1 VLGGR
6 NTPLPILFR
15 TLKTSGA
22 DLPRNLKLALAYDGT
37 DFAGWQV
44 QPDRVSV
51 QGTLLSAFEHLTG
64 EKTLPQGSGRTDAGV
79 HALAQVATVTTNS
92 PIPTDNLIR
101 ALNDILPRSIRILAA
116 EEMPPEFH
124 ARRSAV
130 AKTYRYHIYRGAI
143 CSPFQARYVY
153 HHPYPL
159 DESRMIQAA
168 ALVEGEHDFTSFAAV
183 DPEKRKEAPATDKEK
198 LETKTS
204 LQTNAGF
211 ATNQA
216 ELEANSARPEPS
228 KAELDLDNS
237 RPETNKAGL
246 ELDNAGLETNKA
258 GLKTNKADLE
268 PNNVR
273 TIFLSQWQRHADE
286 LIYTVRGNGFLHHM
300 VRNLVG
306 TFLMVG
312 KGSLSIADV
321 KRILELRDRSAA
333 AATAPAS
340 GLFLVSVEY

>member
-1 VLGGR
+1 L
-6 NTPLPILFR
+6 
-15 TLKTSGA
+15 
-22 DLPRNLKLALAYDGT
+22 RNLKLTLAYDGH

-44 QPDRVSV
+44 QPDRLSV
-51 QGTLLSAFEHLTG
+51 QGTLVSAFEHLTG

-92 PIPTDNLIR
+92 PIPVDNLVR
-101 ALNDILPRSIRILAA
+101 ALNDILPRSIRVLAA

-124 ARRSAV
+124 ARRSAI

-159 DESRMIQAA
+159 SESRMIQAA
-168 ALVEGEHDFTSFAAV
+168 ALVQGEHDFTSFAAV
-183 DPEKRKEAPATDKEK
+183 DPEKRKETLAADQDPLASNADLDPHEAEI
-198 LETKTS
+198 ETTS
-204 LQTNAGF
+204 ADR
-211 ATNQA
+211 
-216 ELEANSARPEPS
+216 ELAQANSRKPGLQKPGLQKPGLQKS
-228 KAELDLDNS
+228 GLQKVGLQKVGPHNPDLK
-237 RPETNKAGL
+237 PT
-246 ELDNAGLETNKA
+246 
-258 GLKTNKADLE
+258 
-268 PNNVR
+268 NVR
-273 TIFLSQWQRHADE
+273 TIFLSQWHRHADE

-312 KGSLSIADV
+312 KGSLSVADV
-321 KRILELRDRSAA
+321 RRILELRDRSAA

>member
-1 VLGGR
+1 VLGR
-6 NTPLPILFR
+6 RKTPTSVRFSLLE
-15 TLKTSGA
+15 TSGT
-22 DLPRNLKLALAYDGT
+22 DLSRNLKLTLAYDGH

-44 QPDRVSV
+44 QPDRLSV
-51 QGTLLSAFEHLTG
+51 QGTLVSAFEHLTG

-79 HALAQVATVTTNS
+79 HALAQIATVITNS
-92 PIPTDNLIR
+92 PIPVDNLVR
-101 ALNDILPRSIRILAA
+101 ALNDILPRSIRVLAA

-159 DESRMIQAA
+159 DESRMVQAA
-168 ALVEGEHDFTSFAAV
+168 ALVQGEHDFTSFAAA
-183 DPEKRKEAPATDKEK
+183 DPERGKDRSKE
-198 LETKTS
+198 
-204 LQTNAGF
+204 
-211 ATNQA
+211 
-216 ELEANSARPEPS
+216 
-228 KAELDLDNS
+228 
-237 RPETNKAGL
+237 GL
-246 ELDNAGLETNKA
+246 EV
-258 GLKTNKADLE
+258 
-268 PNNVR
+268 NNVR
-273 TIFLSQWQRHADE
+273 TIFQSEWQRQADE

-312 KGSLSIADV
+312 KGSLAVADV
-321 KRILELRDRSAA
+321 RRILELRDRSAA